1 MKNAILFYRN
11 MEGRKP
17 LDIFDSTFV
26 EEEQFSRDTSNAL
39 SVLNINSLLG
49 YTKLE
54 PEDRVEPGIRME

>member
-1 MKNAILFYRN
+1 